1 MKKKS
6 VNNKK
11 RINTLRGL
19 KSKLFSK
26 DDLKELGLVLGNL
39 DYIKSLMKSKNEEKE
54 WINDMILY

>member
-1 MKKKS
+1 MNKKS

-26 DDLKELGLVLGNL
+26 EDLKELGLVLGNL
-39 DYIKSLMKSKNEEKE
+39 DYFQSLMKSKKEEKE